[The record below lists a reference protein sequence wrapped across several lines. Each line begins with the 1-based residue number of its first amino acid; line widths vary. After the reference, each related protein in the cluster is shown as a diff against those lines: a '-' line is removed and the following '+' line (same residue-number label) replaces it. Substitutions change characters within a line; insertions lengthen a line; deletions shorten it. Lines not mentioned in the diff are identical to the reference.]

1 MRTDRP
7 SQAHRLGDGVPH
19 RQRRQLAEA
28 RGRSRQRRRW
38 RGLDRRLRRR
48 RCNPAGFRV
57 KSLTLPTGS
66 EKCNRCRRILR
77 RGLRETRTGRNPVYS
92 LITGGTVV
100 IANTD
105 DGRVAS
111 DF

>member
-1 MRTDRP
+1 M
-7 SQAHRLGDGVPH
+7 A
-19 RQRRQLAEA
+19 
-28 RGRSRQRRRW
+28 
-38 RGLDRRLRRR
+38 
-48 RCNPAGFRV
+48 
-57 KSLTLPTGS
+57 GS
-66 EKCNRCRRILR
+66 EKRNRCRRFLR
-77 RGLRETRTGRNPVYS
+77 RGLRETRTGINPVYS